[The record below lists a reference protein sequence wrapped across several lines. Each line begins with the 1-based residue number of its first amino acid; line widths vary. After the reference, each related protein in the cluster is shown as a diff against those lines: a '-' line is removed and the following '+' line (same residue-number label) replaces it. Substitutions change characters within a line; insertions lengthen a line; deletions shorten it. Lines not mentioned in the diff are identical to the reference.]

1 MKPMRYGPSLLAV
14 AIALVSCPAVAQG
27 PADGPANPALSVPLA
42 AALEGPAKDA
52 YDAAKLLVLNNDF
65 AGALTKFQQAYD
77 LSKDPRL
84 ISNMAVCEKNLR
96 HYASAKTLLERYFRV
111 AGGRMTPEER
121 VSVSEAVDAIRNLVG
136 SLKLTVAPAGTT
148 LFVDGVAAGTSPFL
162 LPVFVDLGKHVL
174 TFKHPGFDPLE
185 QAIEVPGGNTT
196 DLAFAL
202 TASVHVATLTVAT
215 ENDASVTIDG
225 AAAGTGRYHDKVS
238 AGPHTVRVT
247 ANGKQPFE
255 LELELHDGETRTLE
269 VTLKDEK
276 RLVWPWVLGG
286 SVLVAAG
293 LGVGAYFLFQPTTHV
308 AAIPLG
314 SLGEGSVQLKHG
326 RLSR

>member
-1 MKPMRYGPSLLAV
+1 MRSMRVGPCFLAV
-14 AIALVSCPAVAQG
+14 AIALGSCPAWAQG
-27 PADGPANPALSVPLA
+27 PADSPADPSATVPLA
-42 AALEGPAKDA
+42 AALKGPAKDA
-52 YDAAKLLVLNNDF
+52 YDGAKLLVANNDF

-96 HYASAKTLLERYFRV
+96 HYAAAKTLLERYFRV
-111 AGGRMTPEER
+111 AGGRMTPDER

-148 LFVDGVAAGTSPFL
+148 LFVDGVAAGTSPFV

-174 TFKHPGFDPLE
+174 AFKHPGFDPLE

-196 DLAFAL
+196 ELAFAL
-202 TASVHVATLTVAT
+202 TASIHVATLTVAVET
-215 ENDASVTIDG
+215 NATVTIDG
-225 AAAGTGRYHDKVS
+225 AEAGTGRYHDKVS
-238 AGPHTVRVT
+238 AGSHTVRVT

-255 LELELHDGETRTLE
+255 VELELHEGETRTLE

-286 SVLVAAG
+286 SVLAAAG
-293 LGVGAYFLFQPTTHV
+293 LGVGAYFLFQPTTNV
-308 AAIPLG
+308 TPIPPG

-326 RLSR
+326 RSR